1 MLVLFNGFRL
11 LGMEF
16 KPWMQKQILKAKT
29 VVAFLANGLVF
40 AHDSVYG
47 AA

>member
-1 MLVLFNGFRL
+1 MLVLFNGFCL
-11 LGMEF
+11 SGMEF
-16 KPWMQKQILKAKT
+16 RPWMQKQILNAET